1 MNKNKKSLWA
11 EFREFIN
18 KGNVMDMAV
27 GVIIG
32 GAFKSIVDSL
42 VSDLFMP
49 LVSRVTGGV
58 DFTNWF
64 VSLDGN
70 RYDTLAAA
78 QEAGAATLNYGKFIT
93 VVLNFILLAFFVFLI
108 VKAFNALRE
117 STHKKQQEAPAAPTT
132 KVCPYC
138 KSTIAIDAVRCPNCT
153 SELPLPEEDTS
164 EKA

>member
-1 MNKNKKSLWA
+1 MSKNKKSLWA

-42 VSDLFMP
+42 VNDLFMP

-64 VSLDGN
+64 ISLDGN

-78 QEAGAATLNYGKFIT
+78 QEAGAATLNYGQFIT

>member
-1 MNKNKKSLWA
+1 
-11 EFREFIN
+11 
-18 KGNVMDMAV
+18 
-27 GVIIG
+27 
-32 GAFKSIVDSL
+32 
-42 VSDLFMP
+42 MP

-64 VSLDGN
+64 ISLDGN

-117 STHKKQQEAPAAPTT
+117 STHKKQQEAPAVPTT

-153 SELPLPEEDTS
+153 SELPQPEEEAT